1 MNRREA
7 ILGTV
12 VVALSACGRAPDA
25 SLATAATAT
34 SAAVPDPL
42 LPAMTVHKNVGCG
55 CCDLWVEHMQQA
67 GFTAQVQEV
76 SNMGPVK
83 ERLGV
88 PVGMGSCHTAE
99 VGGYFVEGH
108 VPAPEVLRLRRERPD
123 AKGLT
128 VPGMPLGSPG
138 MEVEGR
144 SESYEVFLVA
154 GDGSTS
160 VYAQYGS

>member
-108 VPAPEVLRLRRERPD
+108 VPAPEVLRLLRERPD